1 MPVTLTTH
9 GPFVVLT
16 VVGLWLR
23 LAGLERLPL
32 SPAEAAHA
40 WAAWAA
46 VAGGACPD
54 TVAASPLLFGVQYG
68 LFTAVGASDTVARL
82 GPAIAGASAMV
93 APWSLRGV
101 LGQPVAVVLA
111 ALLAFDPLSIAW
123 ARTGTGAALT
133 GAALW
138 FTMAGALSVQAG
150 AGRAGAVQSLAAV
163 VLGVFTGPL
172 AWGGVP
178 IWAWAWSDT
187 WALPA
192 RGWRRGLVGSVVVG
206 LALMIRFGSTWPGP
220 AFLPASLAKAID
232 GETGSAVM
240 PVLVL
245 GRALLADEVL
255 PITLAVGAAFT
266 PGGAGTRLAV
276 GWLLLAATGLLV
288 AARDG
293 GVWLLAAPAVLLLA
307 ARTLVGIVTA
317 WRESRG
323 PARAPAP
330 FVTAIAALLLV
341 AVHVHRGTEVRL
353 APIDARPVVRPIHSD
368 ASVRP
373 LARAV
378 KAHLRGAVT
387 RVLAVATPDG
397 REDAVLA
404 WYLRDIADLR
414 WYSRLPED
422 ASPSLTIATGPAS
435 ARPAPSTYV
444 LRHSDGGAVQADLR

>member
-1 MPVTLTTH
+1 MPLNLTTH

-40 WAAWAA
+40 LAAWAA
-46 VAGGACPD
+46 VAGGAPPD
-54 TVAASPLLFGVQYG
+54 TVAASPLLFGLQYG

-82 GPAIAGASAMV
+82 GPAIAGASAMAV
-93 APWSLRGV
+93 PWCLRRV
-101 LGQPVAVVLA
+101 LGQPVAVALA

-123 ARTGTGAALT
+123 ARTGSGAALT

-138 FTMAGALSVQAG
+138 FTMAGALLVQAG
-150 AGRAGAVQSLAAV
+150 AARAGAVQSLAAV
-163 VLGVFTGPL
+163 VTGVFTGPL

-178 IWAWAWSDT
+178 IWAWASYDT
-187 WALPA
+187 WALPG
-192 RGWRRGLVGSVVVG
+192 RRWRRGLVGAVVAG
-206 LALMIRFGSTWPGP
+206 LAVMIRFGSTSSGA
-220 AFLPASLAKAID
+220 AFLPASLAHAID
-232 GETGSAVM
+232 AETGSAAM

-245 GRALLADEVL
+245 GRAILADEIL
-255 PITLAVGAAFT
+255 PITLAAGAAFT

-276 GWLLLAATGLLV
+276 GWLLLAATALLV
-288 AARDG
+288 PARDG
-293 GVWLLAAPAVLLLA
+293 GSWLLAAPAVLLLA

-317 WRESRG
+317 WQQSRG
-323 PARAPAP
+323 PAAAPAP
-330 FVTAIAALLLV
+330 FVTALAALLLV

-353 APIDARPVVRPIHSD
+353 AGLDARPVVRPIHSD

-378 KAHLRGAVT
+378 DAHLRGAGT
-387 RVLAVATPDG
+387 RTLAVATPDG
-397 REDAVLA
+397 RKDAVLA

-414 WYSRLPED
+414 WYARLPEG

-444 LRHSDGGAVQADLR
+444 LRHTDDGVVLADLR